1 MTDNPPS
8 IPRSVIDRWVRASRV
23 STLSGSSEP
32 VVAAF
37 DEPSFETFNS
47 GSLAATVGKARGEA
61 IARVYRFC
69 ARAIKSA
76 LNHGALSYSS
86 SLYFQ
91 VREFTKRRRALRE
104 LYSLPPEILRDI
116 GLSQGDISAVEHGRI
131 DLYELDKIRRQGW
144 LD

>member
-8 IPRSVIDRWVRASRV
+8 IPRAAIDRWVRDRRV
-23 STLSGSSEP
+23 STLSSSNEA

-47 GSLAATVGKARGEA
+47 SSLAAAAGKVRGEA
-61 IARVYRFC
+61 IAGAFRFC

>member
-8 IPRSVIDRWVRASRV
+8 IPRAAIDRWVRDRRV
-23 STLSGSSEP
+23 STLSSSNEA

-47 GSLAATVGKARGEA
+47 SSLAAAAGKVRGEA
-61 IARVYRFC
+61 IAGAFRFC
-69 ARAIKSA
+69 ARAVKSV
-76 LNHGALSYSS
+76 LNHGVLSYSS
-86 SLYFQ
+86 SLNSQ

>member
-8 IPRSVIDRWVRASRV
+8 IPRAAIDRWVRDRRV
-23 STLSGSSEP
+23 STLSSSNEA

-47 GSLAATVGKARGEA
+47 SSLAAAAGKARGEA
-61 IARVYRFC
+61 ITGAFRFC

-86 SLYFQ
+86 SLYSQ

-116 GLSQGDISAVEHGRI
+116 GLSQGDISAVERGRI

-144 LD
+144 PY